1 MTTATH
7 AFKDSTTMLRRNMR
21 RMTRSPIALMSVVAV
36 PVVLLLLFVYALGET
51 LGAGLGGTSSGRA
64 EYLDYVFPAIVLFGI
79 LGSPQVTAITVAMD
93 MKEGIIGRFK
103 TMAIS
108 RASVLNGHVIGN
120 TIQTMIGLAI
130 VVGVGLLVGLRPDAG
145 VVGWIAATALMLL
158 ATVALTWLGVA
169 FGLVAKTVEGASNLP
184 MPLMLLPFLGS
195 GFVPTEGM
203 PAGLRWFAE
212 HQPFTPVMDTLR
224 GLLSGTPIGNEW
236 IVAVAWC
243 VGLGLVG
250 YLWSKRLYNRDPDAG

>member
-1 MTTATH
+1 MTTTTH
-7 AFKDSTTMLRRNMR
+7 AFKDSTTMLRRNIR
-21 RMTRSPIALMSVVAV
+21 RMTRSPIAIMSVVAV

-51 LGAGLGGTSSGRA
+51 LGAGLGGTSTGRA
-64 EYLDYVFPAIVLFGI
+64 DYVNYVFPAIVLFGI

-120 TIQTMIGLAI
+120 TVQTMIGLAI
-130 VVGVGLLVGLRPDAG
+130 VVGVGFLVGLRPSAG
-145 VVGWIAATALMLL
+145 VTGWMAATALMLL
-158 ATVALTWLGVA
+158 VTVALTWLGVA
-169 FGLVAKTVEGASNLP
+169 FGLVSKTVEGASNLP

-212 HQPFTPVMDTLR
+212 NQPLTPVMDTLR
-224 GLLSGTPIGNEW
+224 GLLAGTPIGNEW
-236 IVAVAWC
+236 IVAVAWW

-250 YLWSKRLYNRDPDAG
+250 YLWSKRLYNREPRTG

>member
-1 MTTATH
+1 MTTTTH

-51 LGAGLGGTSSGRA
+51 MGAGLGGTSSGRA

-79 LGSPQVTAITVAMD
+79 LGSPQVTAITVSMD

-130 VVGVGLLVGLRPDAG
+130 VVGFGLLVGLRPDAG
-145 VVGWIAATALMLL
+145 VVEWVAATALMLL

-195 GFVPTEGM
+195 GFVPTDGM

-236 IVAVAWC
+236 IAAVAWC

>member
-1 MTTATH
+1 
-7 AFKDSTTMLRRNMR
+7 MLRRNMR

-51 LGAGLGGTSSGRA
+51 LGAGLGGDSAGRA
-64 EYLDYVFPAIVLFGI
+64 DYVNYVFPAIVLFGI

-93 MKEGIIGRFK
+93 MNEGIIGRFK

-108 RASVLNGHVIGN
+108 RSSVLNGHVIGN
-120 TIQTMIGLAI
+120 TVQTMIGLAI
-130 VVGVGLLVGLRPDAG
+130 VVATGLLVGLRPSAG
-145 VVGWIAATALMLL
+145 VVDWIAAAALMLL
-158 ATVALTWLGVA
+158 ATVAFTWLGVA

-212 HQPFTPVMDTLR
+212 YQPLTPVMNTLR
-224 GLLSGTPIGNEW
+224 GLLSETPIGNEW
-236 IVAVAWC
+236 IAAVTWC

-250 YLWSKRLYNRDPDAG
+250 YLWSQRLYNREPEAG